1 MALRGGSLNYRDIM
15 VVIII
20 GRCFVHVCVCVG
32 VFAFSGWRLAGLRMI
47 V

>member
-1 MALRGGSLNYRDIM
+1 MNYRDIM

-20 GRCFVHVCVCVG
+20 GRCFVHVCVG